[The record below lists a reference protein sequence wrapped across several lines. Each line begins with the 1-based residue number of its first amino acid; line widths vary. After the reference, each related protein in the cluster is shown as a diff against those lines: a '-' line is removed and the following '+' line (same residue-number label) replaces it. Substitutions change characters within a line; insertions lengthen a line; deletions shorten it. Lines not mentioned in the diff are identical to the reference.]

1 MGKTLIDPHPPAPA
15 EDHRVRTGAARREA
29 TRQKL
34 LSTALGVFATKGID
48 AAVIDDFIAAAGVA
62 RGTFYN
68 YFKTTTELLD
78 AVTAELSDQVL
89 ASVDVHVSRVES
101 PIERVTTGCLLYMQA
116 AVEHPAWGEFI
127 IQTGIRRGASG
138 KLVDEYLPR
147 DLTMAQERGQA
158 HFPSV
163 RAARDVVLG
172 GIRAGIESVLSG
184 KADTRHIRDVMQMT
198 LAAIGVKPAT
208 CKKLAAI
215 PLPALELPAALKPL
229 E

>member
-1 MGKTLIDPHPPAPA
+1 MGKTLKKEVVSAEP

-34 LSTALGVFATKGID
+34 LTTALGVFATKGVD
-48 AAVIDDFIAAAGVA
+48 ASLIDDFIAAAGVA

-89 ASVDVHVSRVES
+89 ASIDVHVRRIDN
-101 PIERVTTGCLLYMQA
+101 PIERVATGCLLYMQA
-116 AVEHPAWGEFI
+116 AVLHPAWGDFI

-147 DLTMAQERGQA
+147 DLMQAQSSGQA
-158 HFPSV
+158 SFPSV

-184 KADTRHIRDVMQMT
+184 DAPQEHIRDVMQITMAS
-198 LAAIGVKPAT
+198 LGVTRAQ
-208 CKKLAAI
+208 CKKLSMLQ
-215 PLPALELPAALKPL
+215 LPQLELPAALKPL
-229 E
+229 T

>member
-1 MGKTLIDPHPPAPA
+1 MGKTLKKETVHAKP

-34 LSTALGVFATKGID
+34 LSTALSVFATKGVD
-48 AAVIDDFIAAAGVA
+48 ASSIDDFIAAAGVA

-68 YFKTTTELLD
+68 YFKTATELLD
-78 AVTAELSDQVL
+78 AVTAELSDEVM
-89 ASVDVHVSRVES
+89 ASIDEHVSRIDN
-101 PIERVTTGCLLYMQA
+101 PIERVATGCLLYMQA
-116 AVEHPAWGEFI
+116 AVHHPAWGEFI

-147 DLTMAQERGQA
+147 DLMLAQDSGQA
-158 HFPSV
+158 SFPSV

-184 KADTRHIRDVMQMT
+184 NVPQEHIRDVMQIT
-198 LAAIGVKPAT
+198 LTALGVTRSMSKR
-208 CKKLAAI
+208 LS
-215 PLPALELPAALKPL
+215 LLELPQLELPPALKPL
-229 E
+229 T